1 MVNPY
6 VDMTKSIVILI
17 VMIIAIPLARHLEF
31 GKAANSYLP
40 AVLILD
46 EIVEPGWRGTLIFFL
61 LPQFLSFAL
70 IAWWDDLDLFY
81 RERRPW
87 ASLSAPSPAHL
98 NITLDYLNCRSR
110 IWKALMM
117 RDYPVFLLGVGSMLS
132 FLHPLFSASL
142 FHLEKSIHP
151 IGTTRGEQHYVWD
164 TTDVELVTTSM
175 HHGIPLS
182 AVTALLRPPQ
192 TIDGIK
198 QSEAV
203 LPFELYP
210 SVEQSTMT
218 PGSFWQAQTKS
229 LRTELDCRPLSK
241 SRIVWGDLEG
251 GTVKQP
257 QVIDIVLPDGLLFD
271 DESTNFTI
279 KACGG
284 LFDMDEDLIAMN
296 LKQQDFFCSRWIF
309 RSIRASSEP
318 DLHPAWI
325 IPMVLGDLHSRH
337 PQWGPLLLPGCT
349 AMVLLCVPDAYLG
362 SGTVQVAQSVDA
374 RHPQGFITQH
384 KYDRAQEEKLPDR
397 ISWTFSRMLNN
408 SIHNASTGLSSFAVP
423 GPPIDSMNFV
433 GDLMGYLM
441 YRTLVSH
448 QSSIWELEKPISD
461 IYSTIFAH
469 VVGESDWL
477 RKNVSSII
485 EVTQAQWREAFRMRL
500 WVLCLMIILLFF
512 FASTAVPLVWIGKK
526 YSFPVAPES
535 IENSLFLL
543 YQSTIVD
550 SLKSIPH
557 PEKLT
562 INAFHRQVEMLG
574 HKYMFGRYR
583 ESDKHYEQF
592 GVDRAEEFEIDQ
604 IIAEDGNPARE
615 EQGRQA
621 KRYRDDPA
629 ESESSSSDESGE
641 SDDRTNKRHRNSRRL
656 RDSRHR
662 EYHDVDDDDDDDNNS
677 NNNSQENQP
686 DQREDGR
693 KWSDGQAETFRS
705 NYQRPEPA
713 TTQGHRSRDQ
723 QNSISLGNFPNTKHL
738 PEPQHKK
745 TNSGTRTPPR
755 VYTLADFPDLSGLS
769 KLIKPSI
776 KDNSRL
782 QPQNP
787 TQDSKSNRSHVPS
800 SASGKST
807 TGVPESPEGDSKRP
821 EHSLASASNGLSTT
835 ANTTDKVDNIV
846 RNKSKTSQ
854 PPEYDPDA
862 FLITDI
868 DAFIKNLEAEGT
880 IAPANAETGI
890 VGTRLE
896 QKDDHSMSAG
906 SATAFLIDQSEDLA
920 EDRDEGE
927 IKTARE
933 GEHSGELEDDNG
945 DDSKDGR
952 TVQHEHEDEEA
963 GKDEV
968 ESANIS
974 NSQHSIT
981 SPIASAEALDFES
994 HDSSQDENPAEDVY
1008 DDGEDQKHDNIHD
1021 EDKDIYGNVKSDA
1034 HDKDGKSESGD
1045 EAEEKLVNP
1054 RLVALPASDIEDED
1068 KDKSE
1073 SAKNDAHNRGG
1084 KSEDVDETE
1093 EKLDDPRLIALPA
1106 SDIEDEDLEADT
1118 APLLDLS
1125 ASIREI
1131 FRAESKHKHADKEE
1145 ESLTGSN
1152 GNEKTV
1158 EGTRADEVTSESSHE
1173 GAFKDSIEDVDE

>member
-1 MVNPY
+1 MALWQRHSKTSLPAVVNPY

-17 VMIIAIPLARHLEF
+17 VVTIAIPLARHLEF

-40 AVLILD
+40 EVLILD

-70 IAWWDDLDLFY
+70 IAWWDDLDHFY

-87 ASLSAPSPAHL
+87 AGLSAPSPAHL

-151 IGTTRGEQHYVWD
+151 IGTTKGERHYVWD
-164 TTDVELVTTSM
+164 TTDAELVTTSM
-175 HHGIPLS
+175 HHGIPIS

-203 LPFELYP
+203 LPFELNP
-210 SVEQSTMT
+210 SVEQSTLT
-218 PGSFWQAQTKS
+218 PGSFWQAQTNS
-229 LRTELDCRPLSK
+229 LRTKLECKPLSK

-257 QVIDIVLPDGLLFD
+257 QVIDIVLPDGLIFD
-271 DESTNFTI
+271 DESANFTI

-284 LFDMDEDLIAMN
+284 LFDMDEDLIAMD
-296 LKQQDFFCSRWIF
+296 LKQQDFFCSRWIL

-318 DLHPAWI
+318 DLHPGWI

-337 PQWGPLLLPGCT
+337 PQWGPLLRPGCT
-349 AMVLLCVPDAYLG
+349 AFVLLCVPDAYLG
-362 SGTVQVAQSVDA
+362 SGTVQIARSVDA

-384 KYDRAQEEKLPDR
+384 KYDRAQEEELPNR
-397 ISWTFSRMLNN
+397 ISWTFSHMLNN
-408 SIHNASTGLSSFAVP
+408 SIHNASTGISSFAVP
-423 GPPIDSMNFV
+423 RPPIDSMNFV

-461 IYSTIFAH
+461 VYSTIFAH

-485 EVTQAQWREAFRMRL
+485 EVTEAQWREVFRMRL
-500 WVLCLMIILLFF
+500 WVLCLKIILLFF

-526 YSFPVAPES
+526 YSFPIAPES

-562 INAFHRQVEMLG
+562 IKAFHRQVEMLE

-583 ESDKHYEQF
+583 ENDKHYEQF
-592 GVDRAEEFEIDQ
+592 GVDRAEEFEVDQ
-604 IIAEDGNPARE
+604 IIAEDENPARE

-629 ESESSSSDESGE
+629 ESESSSSDESSE
-641 SDDRTNKRHRNSRRL
+641 NDDRTSKRRRNSRRL

-662 EYHDVDDDDDDDNNS
+662 EYYDVDDDDDNNS
-677 NNNSQENQP
+677 NNNSQQNQLTK
-686 DQREDGR
+686 REGGR

-705 NYQRPEPA
+705 NYQRPELA
-713 TTQGHRSRDQ
+713 TTRGHRSRDQ
-723 QNSISLGNFPNTKHL
+723 QNLISLENFPNTKHL
-738 PEPQHKK
+738 PEPRHKK
-745 TNSGTRTPPR
+745 NNSGTPPR

-776 KDNSRL
+776 KDKSHI
-782 QPQNP
+782 QPQPP
-787 TQDSKSNRSHVPS
+787 TPDSKLKHSHVPS
-800 SASGKST
+800 SARRKST
-807 TGVPESPEGDSKRP
+807 TGVPKSPEGGSKRP
-821 EHSLASASNGLSTT
+821 EYSVASASNEFPKP
-835 ANTTDKVDNIV
+835 ANTTDNQNNIA

-854 PPEYDPDA
+854 QPAYDPDA
-862 FLITDI
+862 FVITDI
-868 DAFIKNLEAEGT
+868 DGFIKNLEAEDT
-880 IAPANAETGI
+880 TAPANTETGI
-890 VGTRLE
+890 AGPCLE
-896 QKDDHSMSAG
+896 QNNDHSMSAS
-906 SATAFLIDQSEDLA
+906 SATAFLVDQSGDIA
-920 EDRDEGE
+920 EDQNEGE
-927 IKTARE
+927 NETARE

-945 DDSKDGR
+945 DDSKDAR
-952 TVQHEHEDEEA
+952 IVQHEHEDKGA

-968 ESANIS
+968 ESANLS
-974 NSQHSIT
+974 NPQHSIT
-981 SPIASAEALDFES
+981 SPVASAEALDFES
-994 HDSSQDENPAEDVY
+994 DDSSQDDNGVEDVY
-1008 DDGEDQKHDNIHD
+1008 DDGEDQKHDNIP
-1021 EDKDIYGNVKSDA
+1021 DKDKYKNRSVKSDA
-1034 HDKDGKSESGD
+1034 HNKSGKNEHGD
-1045 EAEEKLVNP
+1045 EA
-1054 RLVALPASDIEDED
+1054 
-1068 KDKSE
+1068 
-1073 SAKNDAHNRGG
+1073 
-1084 KSEDVDETE
+1084 E
-1093 EKLDDPRLIALPA
+1093 EKLDDPRLIALPI
-1106 SDIEDEDLEADT
+1106 SDIEDEDLEEDT
-1118 APLLDLS
+1118 TSSLDLS
-1125 ASIREI
+1125 ASNREI
-1131 FRAESKHKHADKEE
+1131 FRAGSKDEHGDNEDESIIG
-1145 ESLTGSN
+1145 TI
-1152 GNEKTV
+1152 GNEETI
-1158 EGTRADEVTSESSHE
+1158 EGTRAEEVTSESSHE
-1173 GAFKDSIEDVDE
+1173 GALRDFIGDVDE